1 MDEAAA
7 PSHQAGSRGFIFDT
21 SFPTQAPSPDSSGMP
36 PHLHTH
42 YHGLNRA
49 TIKPGLDACKLLAPP
64 AGLPSCPHHH
74 HPQSPDSATT
84 RALSE
89 NNADYTH
96 PLPKNTSQLLVS
108 VARIL
113 RLPPKALLG
122 SGRRSVPH
130 SLPFAHCLHSTHARH
145 LPGHGAPVPSCCPH
159 AVSSAAVPSPS
170 STCQNPVYPLKPDL
184 HVLLSL
190 PPAVCTCAEA
200 PIGPRLVGLC
210 PSSVERG
217 VPCGQEGQLGRV
229 CVLSQPPAVSSAEH
243 VLDTH
248 GEGIAH
254 DSGRS
259 ILQLCAELTL
269 KALQVSLPTI

>member
-113 RLPPKALLG
+113 RLPPKGLLG

-190 PPAVCTCAEA
+190 PPAGLHLCGGPDRASTCWPVSLFCGTWSSLWEGRATWSCLR
-200 PIGPRLVGLC
+200 PLSTT
-210 PSSVERG
+210 SSVQR
-217 VPCGQEGQLGRV
+217 R
-229 CVLSQPPAVSSAEH
+229 A
-243 VLDTH
+243 
-248 GEGIAH
+248 
-254 DSGRS
+254 
-259 ILQLCAELTL
+259 CARHARRRNCT
-269 KALQVSLPTI
+269 